1 MTEMENER
9 HRNHPKLLCAYIVN
23 VDLRRMCSARQEA
36 QGFLSTLRD
45 EKIPQKLPES
55 NIGRFEVEWLADQ
68 EGTESEKHTEY
79 VEVCGVTTYIYCLC
93 HW

>member
-1 MTEMENER
+1 MSVIE
-9 HRNHPKLLCAYIVN
+9 NHPKLLCAYIVN